1 MLPIGKGMLPIGK
14 GMLPI
19 GKGMLPIGKGIK
31 GPQSFHGFR
40 NWPFPG

>member
-31 GPQSFHGFR
+31 GAQSVHGFR
-40 NWPFPG
+40 NRDIPR